1 MTKHNLTEELFWLTK
16 VFKQGPR
23 RCFQPRALK
32 LLIVVNWLLIK
43 KYTTIN
49 YFFNFYQY
57 QSISD
62 VSWLNLCNKIA
73 MEPPYRNLLHMGN
86 DQSIKELQLERHLT
100 FRLQQRGIYHG
111 WLETQVTV
119 HMSTQIITDQLCI
132 FNKNGQR
139 TCVVWSL
146 RMRGTYPQCH
156 MNL

>member
-1 MTKHNLTEELFWLTK
+1 
-16 VFKQGPR
+16 
-23 RCFQPRALK
+23 
-32 LLIVVNWLLIK
+32 
-43 KYTTIN
+43 
-49 YFFNFYQY
+49 
-57 QSISD
+57 
-62 VSWLNLCNKIA
+62 

-119 HMSTQIITDQLCI
+119 HMSTQIITDELCI
-132 FNKNGQR
+132 FNKNGHR